1 MLRFVGSWYEHMVKR
16 SRCAPSDPGCRV
28 RVRLIHGENGVSDG
42 NTPAPGDLW
51 LARVLNVSK
60 DAINLITN
68 RPVETGA
75 SLRLELP
82 ALAEGPGTRVLAF
95 VVRSRRTPKGR
106 WIAECWLPMP
116 LYAADLECLGVQE
129 MEALE
134 GDRRTWPRWPCRGKA
149 FFRPAGSAEAPEET
163 AEITDLSFG
172 GLRLAIATD
181 RLDVGTGV
189 QLGLSRAAPMR
200 PLEILASV
208 CHMRRQPGGGWSVG
222 CTFIRELSWQE
233 LLSVLTDTGRH
244 VKDPKPTLQRTEP
257 RLR

>member
-1 MLRFVGSWYEHMVKR
+1 MLRFVGSWYEHMAKR
-16 SRCAPSDPGCRV
+16 SRRAPSEPGCRV
-28 RVRLIHGENGVSDG
+28 RIRLIHGENTTCDG
-42 NTPAPGDLW
+42 NTPYPGDLW

-60 DAINLITN
+60 DAINLVTN

-82 ALAEGPGTRVLAF
+82 AVAEGPGTRVLAC

-116 LYAADLECLGVQE
+116 LYPADLECLGVQE
-129 MEALE
+129 MDALE
-134 GDRRTWPRWPCRGKA
+134 GDRRAWPRWPCQGKA
-149 FFRPAGSAEAPEET
+149 FLRQAGSAESPEET

-172 GLRLAIATD
+172 GLRLAVATEP
-181 RLDVGTGV
+181 LDVGTGV
-189 QLGLSRAAPMR
+189 QLGLSRATPMP

-208 CHMRRQPGGGWSVG
+208 CHVRRQPGGGWTIG

-233 LLSVLTDTGRH
+233 LLSVLIDAGHQTEDI
-244 VKDPKPTLQRTEP
+244 KPTLQKAGRC
-257 RLR
+257 LR

>member
-1 MLRFVGSWYEHMVKR
+1 MLRFVGSWYEQMAKR
-16 SRCAPSDPGCRV
+16 SRRAPSEPRCRV
-28 RVRLIHGENGVSDG
+28 RVRLIHGENGTSDG
-42 NTPAPGDLW
+42 NTPGPGDLW

-82 ALAEGPGTRVLAF
+82 AVAEGPGTRVLAC
-95 VVRSRRTPKGR
+95 VVRATRTPKRR
-106 WIAECWLPMP
+106 WIAECWLPLP
-116 LYAADLECLGVQE
+116 LYPSDLECLGVQE
-129 MEALE
+129 MKALE
-134 GDRRTWPRWPCRGKA
+134 GDRRAWPRWPCRSKA
-149 FFRPAGSAEAPEET
+149 LLRPAGSAEGPEET

-181 RLDVGTGV
+181 PFDVGTGV
-189 QLGLSRAAPMR
+189 QLGLLRATPLP

-208 CHMRRQPGGGWSVG
+208 CHVRRQPGGGWSIG

-233 LLSVLTDTGRH
+233 LLSVLTDAGRH
-244 VKDPKPTLQRTEP
+244 AEGSKPTLQKTGNC
-257 RLR
+257 LR

>member
-1 MLRFVGSWYEHMVKR
+1 MLRLVGSWYEQMAKR
-16 SRCAPSDPGCRV
+16 SRRALSEPRCRV
-28 RVRLIHGENGVSDG
+28 RVRLIHGENGTSDG
-42 NTPAPGDLW
+42 NTPGPGDLW

-82 ALAEGPGTRVLAF
+82 AVAEGPGTRVLAC

-106 WIAECWLPMP
+106 WIAECWLPLP

-134 GDRRTWPRWPCRGKA
+134 GDRRAWPRWPCRGKA
-149 FFRPAGSAEAPEET
+149 FLRQAGSAESPEET

-181 RLDVGTGV
+181 PLDVGTGV
-189 QLGLSRAAPMR
+189 RLRLWRATPMS

-208 CHMRRQPGGGWSVG
+208 CHVRRQPGGGWSVG
-222 CTFIRELSWQE
+222 CTFVRELSWQE
-233 LLSVLTDTGRH
+233 LLSVLTDAGCH
-244 VKDPKPTLQRTEP
+244 AQDSKPTLQKTAGC
-257 RLR
+257 LR